1 VTEDEPVTV
10 EASSTNP
17 SGSDSSRR
25 SAPTIAVC
33 AMGKRPFTAI
43 AQRWIADL
51 GRAGSTVRDHR
62 AVVSPREDVV
72 DDLNGG
78 ADVVIYLGH
87 GRTRGWNGYQTI
99 RQNHLDA
106 RPSIRPVSAVL
117 AFACSTLERDDGTSF
132 GASLVASGRAS
143 SYLGWPSPLPLDEGL
158 AVADLFVDSLM
169 RGAPTIGELL
179 ATVQRCELRQS
190 ERDVVA
196 ECRII
201 GDASAA
207 LI

>member
-1 VTEDEPVTV
+1 MTDD
-10 EASSTNP
+10 ASSTN
-17 SGSDSSRR
+17 SSNSDSSTR

-43 AQRWIADL
+43 AGRWIADL

-72 DDLNGG
+72 DDLNGD

-87 GRTRGWNGYQTI
+87 GRARGWNGYQTI
-99 RQNHLDA
+99 RQHDLDA
-106 RPSIRPVSAVL
+106 GPSIRPVSAVL
-117 AFACSTLERDDGTSF
+117 AFACSTLERGDDGTSF
-132 GASLVASGRAS
+132 GASLVASGRAT

-169 RGAPTIGELL
+169 RGAPTTGELL
-179 ATVQRCELRQS
+179 AMVQRCELRRT
-190 ERDVVA
+190 ERNVVA